1 MNDEKPVEILLI
13 EDNHTD
19 AELTIRALKQNE
31 INNNLVWVKDGEEAL
46 GLIFGSEKKSFNN
59 IKKTTKVILLDLRL
73 PKLDGLEV
81 LKRIKADEE
90 TKKIPV
96 IMLTSSKEER
106 DIIESYKL
114 GVNSFICKPV
124 EYDEFV
130 KTVSDMG
137 LYWLLLNKTPA

>member
-19 AELTIRALKQNE
+19 AELTIRALKKNK
-31 INNNLVWVKDGEEAL
+31 INNKLVWVKDGVEAL

-73 PKLDGLEV
+73 PKLNGLEV

-90 TKKIPV
+90 TKIIPV
-96 IMLTSSKEER
+96 VMLTSSKEER

-124 EYDEFV
+124 EFDEFV
-130 KTVSDMG
+130 KTISDMG

>member
-46 GLIFGSEKKSFNN
+46 GLIFGSEKKPFNN